1 MTAAAVIADVGATST
16 RLALLG
22 PAGERPAPAS
32 YRNDRFDS
40 LQDVVRAFLADHA
53 PGMATHG
60 AFAVAAPIVGDEV
73 RFTNRRWQFSVRGLA
88 RELGLERLDVI
99 NDFAAQALAL
109 PVLREGDSVAI
120 GGGRALSRGT
130 RAVLGP
136 GTGLGVAG
144 LVAAGDEWV
153 AVPGEGG
160 HVTLAA
166 MNELESRIVARLR
179 ERFGHCS
186 AERVLSGPGLTNL
199 FEAVAAETGAPH
211 EEIVPEEVTRRAAA
225 GDALAARCLELFF
238 AFLGTV
244 AGNLA
249 LSFGAVGGVFLSGGI
264 LPAVAARLESSGF
277 RARFEDK
284 GRYSN
289 YLAAIPTRLITV
301 ANPALLGLQCLL
313 ARRAD
318 FNPPRTAG

>member
-1 MTAAAVIADVGATST
+1 MTAGAAAVIADIGATNT
-16 RLALLG
+16 RLALVG
-22 PAGERPAPAS
+22 ADGVRSSPVS
-32 YRNDRFDS
+32 YSNERFDS
-40 LQDVVRAFLADHA
+40 LRHVIGAYLADHRTGV
-53 PGMATHG
+53 PVMG

-73 RFTNRRWQFSVRGLA
+73 RFTNLRWQFSVQALA

-99 NDFAAQALAL
+99 NDFAAQALSL
-109 PVLREGDSVAI
+109 PALREGDTLAI
-120 GGGRALSRGT
+120 GGGTALPGAT

-136 GTGLGVAG
+136 GTGLGIAG
-144 LVAAGDEWV
+144 LVPAGGRWV

-166 MNELESRIVARLR
+166 TDDFEARLITRLR

-199 FEAVAAETGAPH
+199 FEVVAAETGAPH
-211 EEIVPEEVTRRAAA
+211 EEVSPEDITRRAGA

-244 AGNLA
+244 AGNVA
-249 LSFGAVGGVFLSGGI
+249 LTLGALGGVYLSGGI
-264 LPAVAARLESSGF
+264 LPRIADALLSSPF

-284 GRYSN
+284 GRYSG
-289 YLAAIPTRLITV
+289 YLAAIPTRLIT
-301 ANPALLGLQCLL
+301 AEHPALLGLQRLL
-313 ARRAD
+313 ASSGPRAGD
-318 FNPPRTAG
+318 